1 MRLLHTADWHLGR
14 FLHGASLVE
23 DQAQVLGQIVA
34 LARDARIDA
43 VLISG
48 DVYDR
53 AVPPPEAVELLDD
66 VLSRL
71 VVGLR
76 VPVVLI
82 AGNHDSPGRL
92 GFAARVLR
100 GQGLYVRAWPED
112 EPEPIVLSDA
122 HGPVYVV
129 PLPFAELSV
138 LRERLSGDPVRD
150 HDAGLRALLRRARAA
165 VPRGSRAV
173 LLAHAFV
180 AGGTPSESERPLQV
194 GGAGRVGAGRFRGFD
209 YVALG
214 HLHRSQQVGSPRVHY
229 SGSLLK
235 YSFEESAH
243 PKSVNVVD
251 LAADGGCTIERVVL
265 SPRRDVRCV
274 RGDLADLLAGDAA
287 SGGSADDYLHVTLL
301 DRAPAHDALGR
312 LREVYPNVLQIEHA
326 LQPDAPDVARHGDHR
341 RLGEHELFARFFAA
355 VTGDELN
362 EAETRAFADA
372 LERFRARQ
380 REAAP

>member
-1 MRLLHTADWHLGR
+1 
-14 FLHGASLVE
+14 
-23 DQAQVLGQIVA
+23 
-34 LARDARIDA
+34 
-43 VLISG
+43 
-48 DVYDR
+48 
-53 AVPPPEAVELLDD
+53 
-66 VLSRL
+66 
-71 VVGLR
+71 

-173 LLAHAFV
+173 LLAHALV

-251 LAADGGCTIERVVL
+251 LAADGACTIERVVL

-274 RGDLADLLAGDAA
+274 RGELADLLAGDAA

-312 LREVYPNVLQIEHA
+312 LREVYPNVLQLEHA

-341 RLGEHELFARFFAA
+341 RLGEPELFARFFAA

-372 LERFRARQ
+372 LERFRSRQ